1 MGCPVCSL
9 RRKASVKVA
18 LVLIASLF
26 NLYTENIRREVLEPL
41 EPGESQG
48 QFDLF
53 SIISTLEPDLR
64 YADDSVLLSNSKDG
78 FQQRF

>member
-9 RRKASVKVA
+9 RRKASTKVA

-26 NLYTENIRREVLEPL
+26 NFYTENIRREVLKPL
-41 EPGESQG
+41 ELGEFEG

-53 SIISTLEPDLR
+53 SIVGILEPDIR
-64 YADDSVLLSNSKDG
+64 YADDSVL
-78 FQQRF
+78 